1 MLEELKKQVVKYALQ
16 ADKSG
21 LCKHRSGNFSIRDP
35 KTNYV
40 CITPTGM
47 DREEMTYHDVIV
59 LDLNANVI
67 EAETEQRRPT
77 SESLMHLEVYKQHP
91 EANAIAHTHSKFATA
106 FAVLKKPLPA
116 VVYEILGL
124 GCKEGIVP
132 VADFGRPGTPD
143 LAVNTVKA
151 LEKSDVALMQA
162 HGVIAIDKE
171 LKEALLKASYVEELA
186 EVYYHTLVIN
196 NGKEPPYVPANELQK
211 WAYPKEITLLNE
223 NTRTTL

>member
-1 MLEELKKQVVKYALQ
+1 MLDELKKQVVKYALQ

-47 DREEMTYHDVIV
+47 DREEMTYHDIIV
-59 LDLNANVI
+59 LDLNASVL

-77 SESLMHLEVYKQHP
+77 SESLMHLEVYKRYP
-91 EANAIAHTHSKFATA
+91 RINAIAHTHSRYATA
-106 FAVLKKPLPA
+106 FAVLKKPIPA
-116 VVYEILGL
+116 IVYEILGL

-132 VADFGRPGTPD
+132 IAEYGRPGTPS
-143 LAVNTVKA
+143 LAQNTAKA

-162 HGVIAIDKE
+162 HGVIAVDNI

-186 EVYYHTLVIN
+186 EIYYHTLLIG
-196 NGKEPPYVPANELQK
+196 NGKEPPYVADSELQK
-211 WAYPKEITLLNE
+211 WAYPSEIALLDK
-223 NTRTTL
+223 TVRTTK